1 MATQTLQIIGS
12 YAAGVGIEFQRINRR
27 YGSGYDQNDLT
38 GHTDGTLVL
47 KLNYEFLPDDGSL
60 TVTDPENGD
69 AVTNW
74 SVYLWKFF
82 VNRMQDDEAFNV
94 TVIDPSVGGSTT
106 LTQLFKF
113 VDSRMDYSW
122 FSYKLYST
130 GLELRQWRALA

>member
-1 MATQTLQIIGS
+1 MPQTLQILGS
-12 YAAGVGIEFQRINRR
+12 YGAGVGIEFQRINRR

-47 KLNYEFLPDDGSL
+47 KLNYDFLPDDGSL
-60 TVTDPENGD
+60 TVLDPENAN

-74 SVYLWKFF
+74 PVYLWKFF
-82 VNRMQDDEAFNV
+82 VSRMQDDEAFNV

>member
-1 MATQTLQIIGS
+1 MPQTLQILGS
-12 YAAGVGIEFQRINRR
+12 YGAGVGIEFQRINRR

-47 KLNYEFLPDDGSL
+47 KLNYDFLPDDGSL
-60 TVTDPENGD
+60 TVLDPENAN

-74 SVYLWKFF
+74 PVYLWKFF
-82 VNRMQDDEAFNV
+82 VSRMQDDEAFNV
-94 TVIDPSVGGSTT
+94 TVIDPGVGGSTT
-106 LTQLFKF
+106 LTALFKF

-130 GLELRQWRALA
+130 GLELRQWRAAA